1 MLEKVHLEASVA
13 LGKSIPQQ
21 VHPEVS
27 LSGHGLIHCTAGTPL
42 KMLWTLDKVTLEQV
56 HP

>member
-42 KMLWTLDKVTLEQV
+42 KMLWTLDKVTLEHV